1 MSHNSWLLGQ
11 THALCFEPVHVVPLH
26 KLRLPLCPACPCGL
40 QQVSRQWCG
49 LCVCAR
55 ACVHASVLCVLYF
68 VVCVWMYSRHCVYIH
83 VCFMCITCICYCE
96 FKWCTFGLSKILGIV
111 NIVGTI

>member
-1 MSHNSWLLGQ
+1 MSPNSWLLGQ

-49 LCVCAR
+49 LCVCVCVRAR
-55 ACVHASVLCVLYF
+55 VCACVCVMCVVLCSM
-68 VVCVWMYSRHCVYIH
+68 CVDV
-83 VCFMCITCICYCE
+83 
-96 FKWCTFGLSKILGIV
+96 
-111 NIVGTI
+111 